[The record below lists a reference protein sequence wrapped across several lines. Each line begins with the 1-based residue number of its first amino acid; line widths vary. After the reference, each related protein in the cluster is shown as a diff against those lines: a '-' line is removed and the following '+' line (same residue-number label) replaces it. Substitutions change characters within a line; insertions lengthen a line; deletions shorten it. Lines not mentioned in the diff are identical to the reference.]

1 MSCVTISRVYLKRKF
16 LGNLLLQQEV
26 LSGNYI
32 KEKLAMA
39 NHITVAELKK
49 NYDQYLKR
57 MEEGETFVITDIGEN
72 KLDLY
77 RPLED
82 NRGIAI
88 DIEQVKF

>member
-1 MSCVTISRVYLKRKF
+1 M
-16 LGNLLLQQEV
+16 LQQEV

-77 RPLED
+77 RPLGD